1 MFRRVIL
8 KGILGR
14 KARLFITSIAV
25 ILGTAFLSGTSVF
38 SATLN
43 RTFDN
48 LFQDVFKNIDGYV
61 RSTEVVEGEF
71 GLQERTRIPLEMVE
85 KVRNV
90 AGVADVSP
98 DIQAFARI
106 IAKDGKPLGSEG
118 NGPPTFGSVGED
130 FKGALWTIVD
140 GRFPAGPKEVALDEA
155 SAKNGGYAVGDTVKV
170 VAQSGSREFTLVGIT
185 SYGDVRS
192 PGGATFAL
200 FDVATAAEFLGKPG
214 FVDAILVVGDGT
226 RTDEQLADDIDAI
239 FDPADKVETLTGAEI
254 TKETQDD
261 IGQALSFFG
270 IILSTFSYIALGVGS
285 FVIYNVFSISAAQ
298 RQRENAL
305 LRAVGAS
312 RRQISRAMLT
322 ESVVVGLVGSV
333 LGMLGGIGLSSAL
346 TALLKGIGIDIPSSG
361 LVVTASAVVNTI
373 VIGVIVTVSSAWLPA
388 RRAGKVP
395 PLAAMRSTAIEVAQV
410 GRTRTWIG
418 LASIAIG
425 LGVIGAVIGGL
436 GTSWLGLGILFV
448 FGGTIVLGP
457 VIAPPVGR
465 FLGTPAAKL
474 RGITGVMARQN
485 SVRNPK
491 RTART
496 ASPVL
501 IGVALVTAVSALAAS
516 IKGQINDIFTD
527 QFKGDFAISVQSQG
541 FGGLSPSLAEG
552 LNEID
557 GVESA
562 TGIGTLLVKID
573 GQGRQLTVVTPST
586 IEGNYDIGL
595 VGARYSDLDAR
606 GIFLSKDW
614 SERNDKPVGS
624 TIKVTLADA
633 SERTLT
639 VRGLYENDD
648 VAGNRVVSR
657 EMFAGAN
664 VQSFDF
670 GVYVKKTADADAG
683 EVRAALQRA
692 VDDYGQGKLLSKQEY
707 IDEQAGSVNQLL
719 GLIYGLLLLSVVIAI
734 VGIIITL
741 LLSVFE
747 RQREIGL
754 LRAVGMTKGQ
764 VRTTVRWES
773 VITSLFGAV
782 MGIVLGIGLGWTI
795 VFALRD
801 QGLTSF
807 QVPVGTTVFIMVM
820 SFVVGV
826 LAAIYPAWRATKVN
840 VLESLVTT

>member
-1 MFRRVIL
+1 MSSWV
-8 KGILGR
+8 
-14 KARLFITSIAV
+14 
-25 ILGTAFLSGTSVF
+25 
-38 SATLN
+38 
-43 RTFDN
+43 
-48 LFQDVFKNIDGYV
+48 
-61 RSTEVVEGEF
+61 
-71 GLQERTRIPLEMVE
+71 
-85 KVRNV
+85 
-90 AGVADVSP
+90 
-98 DIQAFARI
+98 
-106 IAKDGKPLGSEG
+106 
-118 NGPPTFGSVGED
+118 
-130 FKGALWTIVD
+130 
-140 GRFPAGPKEVALDEA
+140 
-155 SAKNGGYAVGDTVKV
+155 
-170 VAQSGSREFTLVGIT
+170 
-185 SYGDVRS
+185 
-192 PGGATFAL
+192 
-200 FDVATAAEFLGKPG
+200 
-214 FVDAILVVGDGT
+214 
-226 RTDEQLADDIDAI
+226 
-239 FDPADKVETLTGAEI
+239 
-254 TKETQDD
+254 
-261 IGQALSFFG
+261 
-270 IILSTFSYIALGVGS
+270 S
-285 FVIYNVFSISAAQ
+285 FVISAPVSVSTFWDGSKIASTKPGLP
-298 RQRENAL
+298 RNSE
-305 LRAVGAS
+305 AV
-312 RRQISRAMLT
+312 
-322 ESVVVGLVGSV
+322 
-333 LGMLGGIGLSSAL
+333 
-346 TALLKGIGIDIPSSG
+346 
-361 LVVTASAVVNTI
+361 
-373 VIGVIVTVSSAWLPA
+373 
-388 RRAGKVP
+388 
-395 PLAAMRSTAIEVAQV
+395 
-410 GRTRTWIG
+410 
-418 LASIAIG
+418 
-425 LGVIGAVIGGL
+425 

-465 FLGTPAAKL
+465 VLGTPAAKL

-516 IKGQINDIFTD
+516 IKGQINDIFTE

-552 LNEID
+552 LNGIEGI
-557 GVESA
+557 ESA

-573 GQGRQLTVVTPST
+573 GKGRQLTVITPGT

-595 VGARYSDLDAR
+595 IDAQYSDLDAK
-606 GIFLSKDW
+606 GIFVSQDW

-624 TIKVTLADA
+624 TITVTLADA
-633 SERTLT
+633 TERTLT
-639 VRGLYENDD
+639 VRGLYEHDD
-648 VAGNRVVSR
+648 LAGNRVVSR
-657 EMFAGAN
+657 EMFAGAS

-670 GVYVKKTADADAG
+670 GVYVKKSEGADAAT
-683 EVRAALQRA
+683 VRAALQKA

-719 GLIYGLLLLSVVIAI
+719 GLIYGLLLLSVIIAI

-754 LRAVGMTKGQ
+754 LRAVGMTKSQ

-807 QVPVGTTVFIMVM
+807 QLPVGTTVTIMVI

-826 LAAIYPAWRATKVN
+826 LAAVYPAWRATKVD